1 VRVARLRRSTDIAK
15 VRSEGRSLR
24 REGFSARA
32 RRADG
37 RDVRIAVSASR
48 ALGGAVI
55 RSRAKRRVR
64 EAFRLAAASRVS
76 DAGLDLV
83 ITPRPEA
90 LKTAFA
96 RLRADA
102 AAVLDEASR

>member
-24 REGFSARA
+24 REVFIARV
-32 RRADG
+32 RRAEG
-37 RDVRIAVSASR
+37 HDVRIAVTASR
-48 ALGGAVI
+48 ALGGAVV

-64 EAFRLAAASRVS
+64 EAFRLATASRVS
-76 DAGLDLV
+76 DTGLDLV
-83 ITPRPEA
+83 VTPRPEA
-90 LKTAFA
+90 LKAAFP

-102 AAVLDEASR
+102 AAILDEASR